1 MFADLHIHTDYSDGI
16 HTPESII
23 KKSLEANFTKI
34 AITDHDIFLGNIEAS
49 KIVKERDYNLEIIP
63 GVEFSSFMKGKEI
76 HIIAVSYTHLTLPT
90 KA

>member
-34 AITDHDIFLGNIEAS
+34 AITDHDIFLGNIEAL
-49 KIVKERDYNLEIIP
+49 K
-63 GVEFSSFMKGKEI
+63 
-76 HIIAVSYTHLTLPT
+76 
-90 KA
+90 

>member
-34 AITDHDIFLGNIEAS
+34 AITDHDIFLGNIDS
-49 KIVKERDYNLEIIP
+49 KLHNVFFPEESPKHY
-63 GVEFSSFMKGKEI
+63 
-76 HIIAVSYTHLTLPT
+76 SYY
-90 KA
+90 KV

>member
-49 KIVKERDYNLEIIP
+49 VCKVAI
-63 GVEFSSFMKGKEI
+63 FF
-76 HIIAVSYTHLTLPT
+76 
-90 KA
+90 